1 MFSMIWQIIFIGIL
15 VVASYFIMK
24 KAYKKALLT
33 MGSMTILFYLVS
45 TKIMAIILMQPLLV
59 DEIEGNATAVVV
71 LGSNNEDDRILKG
84 LSLAQEKELPVIFSG
99 IRDDSV
105 EIIRKFKVISTIM
118 EMNSLTTYE
127 NAKNTQFLLE
137 PMKVEKIYLVT
148 SEEHMYRAKTIFE
161 KMNIKVLPVV
171 SRPMDLDIDI
181 MSFAAKIKYFAMNNA
196 IVYEYLALI
205 YYKYMER
212 I

>member
-148 SEEHMYRAKTIFE
+148 SEEHMYRAKKIFE

-181 MSFAAKIKYFAMNNA
+181 MSFAPKIKYFAMNNA